1 MSKIVQL
8 VGHIASLARQF
19 VGEDREL
26 TVDTESLNLRL
37 HDGSTPGG
45 HVIPNLAQLGATF
58 QEKSAA
64 LDYLAG
70 LDNQN
75 KGIAVRISSNN
86 WAFRKVVGTPGQ
98 INVTNET
105 GIAGNIQVALPN
117 VVNKNITW
125 QGTHTYESPI
135 VATGGLTGATA
146 GTHTGPVVGPVT
158 GHVVGN
164 LTGDSVGFH
173 TGGVDVRGA
182 DLLLDDDSIP
192 LSKIAGLT
200 EALTDLMEP
209 IGTIKIWNGT
219 IETIPVGWHL
229 CDGAAGTPDY
239 TNRFLLCVSTN
250 DDHGTIGGAETHDHN
265 VTINSA
271 GAHTHDITV
280 NGHVLTEAEIP
291 AHKHG
296 NGVTDAGTA
305 MYNHGSL
312 AANPTTSE
320 SIDNNSSTGVNE
332 GYTTTVGGG
341 AAHNHTA
348 TSASNGSHTHTN
360 TVAEESHI
368 PPYVAVFLIMRIA

>member
-1 MSKIVQL
+1 MSKIVQF
-8 VGHIASLARQF
+8 VGHIAALARQF
-19 VGEDREL
+19 VGEEREV
-26 TVDTESLNLRL
+26 TVDTESNNLRL

-45 HVIPNLAQLGATF
+45 HIIPNLAQLSGLF
-58 QEKSAA
+58 QAKSNA

-70 LDNQN
+70 LGNEN
-75 KGIAVRISSNN
+75 KGIAVRISQNN
-86 WAFRKVVGTPGQ
+86 WQFRKVVGTAGQ
-98 INVTNET
+98 ISVSNET
-105 GIAGNIQVALPN
+105 GIGGNIQVGLPN
-117 VVNKNITW
+117 NINKDLTFQQTITFE
-125 QGTHTYESPI
+125 QAI
-135 VATGGLTGATA
+135 VATGGVNGPTS
-146 GTHTGPVVGPVT
+146 GTHTGA
-158 GHVVGN
+158 VVGN
-164 LTGDSVGFH
+164 VTGNVVGDLTGDSTGFH

-182 DLLLDDDSIP
+182 DLLLDDGSIP
-192 LSKIAGLT
+192 LAKIAGLT
-200 EALTDLMEP
+200 EALTDLLEP

-229 CDGAAGTPDY
+229 CNGAAGTPDY

-250 DDHGTIGGAETHDHN
+250 DDHGTIGGAATHDHN

-280 NGHVLTEAEIP
+280 DGHALTEAEIP

-305 MYNHGSL
+305 MFNHGTL
-312 AANPTTSE
+312 AANPTTTD
-320 SIDNNSSTGVNE
+320 SIDNNGATGTTE
-332 GYTTTVGGG
+332 GYTTTVGGS